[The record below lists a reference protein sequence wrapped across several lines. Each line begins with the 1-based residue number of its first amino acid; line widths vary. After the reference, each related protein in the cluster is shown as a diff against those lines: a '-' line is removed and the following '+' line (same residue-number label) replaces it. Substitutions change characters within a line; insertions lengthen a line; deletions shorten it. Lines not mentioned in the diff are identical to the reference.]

1 MLAVGDPRRA
11 DRGTLTCPRLPH
23 ARWCDDHP
31 MADPSILTSLPYTG
45 DVQAD
50 ALLAR
55 EPLALIIGFILDQR
69 VTVPK
74 AFSGGFALAGR
85 MGGRLDA
92 TSIAA
97 LPTAELE
104 LLFRTPPAIHRFPN
118 MMARRVQGMCTV
130 LVRDHGGDAAAIWA
144 GGVDAAQVE
153 GRLCA
158 LPGIS
163 TFKARSIIGI
173 LALRLGMPLT
183 GWEAH
188 VPLEPSMVDVVSP
201 ETLRAYQLS

>member
-1 MLAVGDPRRA
+1 MPEDAA
-11 DRGTLTCPRLPH
+11 
-23 ARWCDDHP
+23 
-31 MADPSILTSLPYTG
+31 LTSLPYTG
-45 DVQAD
+45 DAAAD

-74 AFSGGFALAGR
+74 AFSGGSALAGR

-92 TSIAA
+92 RAVAA
-97 LPTAELE
+97 LPTADLE

-118 MMARRVQGMCTV
+118 MMGRRVQAMCAIV
-130 LVRDHGGDAAAIWA
+130 VRDYDGDAANIWA
-144 GGVDAAQVE
+144 DEVDAAEVE
-153 GRLCA
+153 RRLCL

-173 LALRLGMPLT
+173 LARRLGTPLA
-183 GWEAH
+183 GWESH
-188 VPLEPSMVDVVSP
+188 IPDEPSMIDVVSP

>member
-1 MLAVGDPRRA
+1 M
-11 DRGTLTCPRLPH
+11 
-23 ARWCDDHP
+23 
-31 MADPSILTSLPYTG
+31 TSLPYTG
-45 DVQAD
+45 DAEAD

-74 AFSGGFALAGR
+74 AFSGGYALAGR

-92 TSIAA
+92 RSIAA
-97 LPTAELE
+97 LPTADLE

-118 MMARRVQGMCTV
+118 MMGRRVQGMCAII
-130 LVRDHGGDAAAIWA
+130 VRDYDGAASGIWADGADAAE
-144 GGVDAAQVE
+144 VE
-153 GRLCA
+153 RRLCR

-173 LALRLGMPLT
+173 LARRLGTPLA
-183 GWEAH
+183 GWEDH
-188 VPLEPSMVDVVSP
+188 VPNEPSMIDVISP

>member
-1 MLAVGDPRRA
+1 MPDGD
-11 DRGTLTCPRLPH
+11 
-23 ARWCDDHP
+23 
-31 MADPSILTSLPYTG
+31 ILTALPYTG
-45 DVQAD
+45 DTEAD

-74 AFSGGFALAGR
+74 AFSGGYALAGR
-85 MGGRLDA
+85 IGGHLDA
-92 TSIAA
+92 KAIAA
-97 LPTAELE
+97 LPTSDIE

-118 MMARRVQGMCTV
+118 MMGRRVQAMCAIIA
-130 LVRDHGGDAAAIWA
+130 RDYDGDAARIWA
-144 GGVDAAQVE
+144 DGADAVE
-153 GRLCA
+153 VERRLCA

-173 LALRLGMPLT
+173 LARRLGIPLR

-188 VPLEPSMVDVVSP
+188 VPDEPSMVDVVSP

>member
-1 MLAVGDPRRA
+1 MPDESV
-11 DRGTLTCPRLPH
+11 
-23 ARWCDDHP
+23 
-31 MADPSILTSLPYTG
+31 LTSLPYTG
-45 DVQAD
+45 DPDAD
-50 ALLAR
+50 SLLAR

-74 AFSGGFALAGR
+74 AFSGGHALAGR

-92 TSIAA
+92 AAVAA
-97 LPTAELE
+97 LPTADLE

-118 MMARRVQGMCTV
+118 MMGRRVQAMCV
-130 LVRDHGGDAAAIWA
+130 IIARDYGGDAATIWSD
-144 GGVDAAQVE
+144 GVDAAEVE
-153 GRLCA
+153 RRLCA

-173 LALRLGMPLT
+173 LARRLGTPLP
-183 GWEAH
+183 GWESH
-188 VPLEPSMVDVVSP
+188 VPDEPSMIDVISP